1 MFLDLSFLID
11 PGGECLIWCLDAGIP
26 ACRFNL
32 KMKLYIC
39 ELLSAG
45 TNGLGRVEKKES
57 IQKHWWIC

>member
-26 ACRFNL
+26 ACRFSL

-39 ELLSAG
+39 EVLSAG
-45 TNGLGRVEKKES
+45 TNGLGRVEK
-57 IQKHWWIC
+57 